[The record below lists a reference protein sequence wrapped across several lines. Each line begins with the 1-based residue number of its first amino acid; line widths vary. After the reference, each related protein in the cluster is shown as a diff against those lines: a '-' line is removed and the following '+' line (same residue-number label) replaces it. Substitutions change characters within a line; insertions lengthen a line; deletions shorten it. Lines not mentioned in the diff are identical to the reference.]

1 MLENITFTL
10 IDEQVDGKDLLS
22 SGKLSLELILQQ
34 LKSVVSR

>member
-1 MLENITFTL
+1 MLENITFAL

-22 SGKLSLELILQQ
+22 SGKLLLELILQQ